1 MELQKSRLCH
11 EALLEKVIPRQEK
24 IYQWLESQEKDKLI
38 PLYSSVDI
46 RDAGFK
52 ISVVDTNLFPG
63 GFNNLCEHGL
73 EDAVG
78 FMRSAILRRVPGCES
93 VLIIAEEHTRNTWYL
108 ENIRILQQIIEKAG
122 FKTRIATFLSVQPA
136 FCESA
141 KAVELETATGETV
154 KIHCFKRILKDWEA
168 DREDIDLIIMN
179 NDLTTGIPDS
189 LKNSKIPIYP
199 PMIAGWHSRQKS
211 SHFKH
216 VEHLLHEFG
225 KIVDLDP
232 WFFSSLFTVEEN
244 INVNLDADRARLMDT
259 AKNLFKKIEQ
269 KYKEHNITEKPFIFV
284 KSDSGTY
291 GMGVVPIE
299 DPKDIQELNR
309 RARNDLSRGKGTQAV
324 SRFLLQEGVPTIYSV
339 DEQVSEVVIYQ
350 IENNL
355 LGGFYR
361 FNTQKTD
368 RQNLNAPGMGFKKM
382 CPHLPKYGQCGVHHD
397 MNIFDLYRILARVA
411 AIAARLEINDLE
423 SKKDKE

>member
-52 ISVVDTNLFPG
+52 ISVVDINFFPG

-154 KIHCFKRILKDWEA
+154 KIHCFKRILKEP
-168 DREDIDLIIMN
+168 RN
-179 NDLTTGIPDS
+179 SLT
-189 LKNSKIPIYP
+189 LFRF
-199 PMIAGWHSRQKS
+199 SR
-211 SHFKH
+211 
-216 VEHLLHEFG
+216 
-225 KIVDLDP
+225 
-232 WFFSSLFTVEEN
+232 
-244 INVNLDADRARLMDT
+244 A
-259 AKNLFKKIEQ
+259 
-269 KYKEHNITEKPFIFV
+269 
-284 KSDSGTY
+284 SGTS
-291 GMGVVPIE
+291 PFESNTI
-299 DPKDIQELNR
+299 
-309 RARNDLSRGKGTQAV
+309 SR
-324 SRFLLQEGVPTIYSV
+324 
-339 DEQVSEVVIYQ
+339 
-350 IENNL
+350 
-355 LGGFYR
+355 
-361 FNTQKTD
+361 
-368 RQNLNAPGMGFKKM
+368 
-382 CPHLPKYGQCGVHHD
+382 
-397 MNIFDLYRILARVA
+397 
-411 AIAARLEINDLE
+411 
-423 SKKDKE
+423 